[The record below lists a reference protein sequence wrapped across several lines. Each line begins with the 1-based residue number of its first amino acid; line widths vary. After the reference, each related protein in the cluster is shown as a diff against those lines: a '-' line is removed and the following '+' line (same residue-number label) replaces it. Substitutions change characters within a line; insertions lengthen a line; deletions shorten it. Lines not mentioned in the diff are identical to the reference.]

1 MSGRLTGRVAFV
13 TGAARGQGRA
23 HAVRMANEG
32 ADVIAVD
39 VAGELP
45 ACVPYPPATPEDLKE
60 TVRLVEN
67 TGRRILSSAVDTR
80 DHEGLCKVV
89 EDGVAELGRLDIIVA
104 NAGISSPR
112 AWNAI
117 APDEFRDVMDVNVT
131 GTWNTVMAGAQKII
145 DGGRGGSIILISS
158 AAGVK
163 LQPFMIH
170 YTASKHAVTGMAR
183 AFAAELGKHSIR
195 VNSVHPGPV
204 VTPMGSPEMVEA
216 IAKAAEA
223 DGNHALLNVL
233 TPFLP
238 TWVAQ
243 PEDIADAVC
252 WLASDESKLVTA
264 QAISVDQG
272 STQY

>member
-1 MSGRLTGRVAFV
+1 MTGRLDGRVAFI

-32 ADVIAVD
+32 ADIIAVD
-39 VAGELP
+39 IAGPLP
-45 ACVPYPPATPEDLKE
+45 PCVRYDPATPDDLAE
-60 TVRLVEN
+60 TVKLVEE
-67 TGRRILSSAVDTR
+67 TGRRIVASTVDTR
-80 DHEGLCKVV
+80 DSEGLRAAV
-89 EDGVAELGRLDIIVA
+89 ESGVTEFGRLDIIVA
-104 NAGISSPR
+104 NAGV
-112 AWNAI
+112 A
-117 APDEFRDVMDVNVT
+117 APQVWDQIRPEDFRDVMDINVT

-145 DGGRGGSIILISS
+145 DGARGGSIILISS

-204 VTPMGSPEMVEA
+204 LTPMGSGDMV
-216 IAKAAEA
+216 AAVAATMET
-223 DGNHALLNVL
+223 NPQLQHMM

-238 TWVAQ
+238 TWALE
-243 PEDIADAVC
+243 PEDIADTVC
-252 WLASDESKLVTA
+252 WLASDEAKYITA
-264 QAISVDQG
+264 SAISVDQG